1 MNWIK
6 MFDQNSAQQLEN
18 LPNIPMPSS
27 QLKTELLDYIEW
39 LIQND
44 TTPKVPC
51 FHSEQKENNANVWH
65 CSITKSS
72 ETNKSGMFQWGV
84 GWVLCDEMGL
94 GKTLQMIALFLAAPP
109 KDHAPAQCTLIVC

>member
-1 MNWIK
+1 

-27 QLKTELLDYIEW
+27 QLKTELLDYQQVGIKW
-39 LIQND
+39 LVQND